1 MADAAKDAGKGKWT
15 EEEKNQF
22 FLQLIGQ
29 AVAGGTKFTYQKVVL
44 PGRTNKALQN
54 FWEKLRK
61 DALAAFEAA
70 GGDVGST
77 QSTPAPKSGTT
88 TPGSRKRP
96 APAGDPGEGDGEMPT
111 TPTPTP
117 RPVKRVRKAPAK
129 PRAKKAAPE
138 VPAIDEEELSQ
149 GPVKHE
155 LHSLLSFE
163 QNGFPYPGS
172 EFINSE
178 MQ

>member
-1 MADAAKDAGKGKWT
+1 MADAGKDGGKGKWT

-61 DALAAFEAA
+61 DALAAFEAV

-96 APAGDPGEGDGEMPT
+96 APADDPKESGDKTPA
-111 TPTPTP
+111 TPTPG
-117 RPVKRVRKAPAK
+117 KRARKAPAK
-129 PRAKKAAPE
+129 PKAKTKAAQE

-155 LHSLLSFE
+155 IHSLLSFE
-163 QNGFPYPGS
+163 QNGLPYPGS

-178 MQ
+178 MK